1 MSETPHSSCTD
12 DPTRDDTLRD
22 IMTLGCYG
30 RLRWMVGVC
39 WVYVLG
45 FFVVA
50 VLAAMRFFQVDN
62 TRHQIMYATIFL
74 TALLFVVITKMWY
87 WMLVSRNSVKRDIR
101 RLSEKIDQLQ
111 AK

>member
-12 DPTRDDTLRD
+12 DPARDDTIRD
-22 IMTLGCYG
+22 IMTLGCRG
-30 RLRWMVGVC
+30 RLKWMVGVC

-50 VLAAMRFFQVDN
+50 ILAAVKFFQVDSA
-62 TRHQIMYATIFL
+62 RDQIMYATIFL
-74 TALLFVVITKMWY
+74 AALLFTAITKIWY
-87 WMLVSRNSVKRDIR
+87 WMLANRNSVKRDIR
-101 RLSEKIDQLQ
+101 RLAERIEQLQ